1 SQAAL
6 EPGSAATIEAS
17 EGERL
22 AGTPQATLAWRARW
36 GGGSVTLLAADPT
49 LEPLRNWSGSP
60 LLLVR
65 TLEPVLTV
73 PQADAAVVPGGPRG
87 TVRGVARLS
96 VGQLLSG
103 VLETLPPGAF
113 PSADTVALLLGG
125 FALLAGPLLHA
136 ALGRAD
142 RRPWLW

>member
-1 SQAAL
+1 
-6 EPGSAATIEAS
+6 
-17 EGERL
+17 
-22 AGTPQATLAWRARW
+22 
-36 GGGSVTLLAADPT
+36 
-49 LEPLRNWSGSP
+49 
-60 LLLVR
+60 
-65 TLEPVLTV
+65 
-73 PQADAAVVPGGPRG
+73 

-142 RRPWLW
+142 RRPWLWVAVPALAVLVTIGMYIFGVGLPGRDVLTNVVSYVRLDPRT